1 LRQVLTSF
9 ISTSILTLAAII
21 LGYLLGAIPDE
32 RFNRLDNVVVAALR
46 RLVHIK
52 GELSEPN
59 ARARQKALER
69 FILGLSDQQLVTG
82 IAILVTGYA
91 QTCTIDGYHFMI
103 LVAMAWFSST
113 THLSTLVVLRER
125 FRACPALRLLRVIGM
140 AWVCGMLIFGEI
152 LLFVSLDYYMVV
164 KCGFSPA
171 LLQGTDASCWQAAI
185 MVSLYLIITY
195 SNKITE
201 LYRDIPGGS
210 VVELAF
216 EHMMTRK
223 RSPLSRL
230 DDTKNELSKIYQES
244 KSAFGRQLRV
254 LGTMS
259 DFFFTELQDS
269 FLWQVVWIVFGN
281 FYGALQLITFRFVP
295 PVPTVV
301 GNDNQMVFGQL
312 VPLLLLALPLMA
324 AVEAYF
330 GMDIELPFDTNR

>member
-1 LRQVLTSF
+1 
-9 ISTSILTLAAII
+9 
-21 LGYLLGAIPDE
+21 LGYLLEAIPHE
-32 RFNRLDNVVVAALR
+32 RFNRLDDVVVAALR

-52 GELSEPN
+52 GEVSEPI
-59 ARARQKALER
+59 AKARQKALER

-82 IAILVTGYA
+82 IAILLTGYA

-113 THLSTLVVLRER
+113 THLSTLVVLRDT
-125 FRACPALRLLRVIGM
+125 FRACPTLRLFRVIGM
-140 AWVCGMLIFGEI
+140 VWVCGMLMLGEVLYFI
-152 LLFVSLDYYMVV
+152 TLDYYMVV
-164 KCGFSPA
+164 KCAFSAAA
-171 LLQGTDASCWQAAI
+171 LQNTDASCCQAAI

-210 VVELAF
+210 VVQLAF
-216 EHMMTRK
+216 EHMMTSK

-230 DDTKNELSKIYQES
+230 GDTENKLSKIYQES
-244 KSAFGRQLRV
+244 ASAFGRQMRV
-254 LGTMS
+254 LGTMF
-259 DFFFTELQDS
+259 DFFFIELQDS
-269 FLWQVVWIVFGN
+269 FLWQIVWIIFGN
-281 FYGALQLITFRFVP
+281 FYGALQLVTFRFVP
-295 PVPTVV
+295 PIPTVI

-330 GMDIELPFDTNR
+330 GMDIETSFCYQSLMECCS

>member
-1 LRQVLTSF
+1 MRQVLTAF

-21 LGYLLGAIPDE
+21 LGYLLGAIPHE
-32 RFNRLDNVVVAALR
+32 RFNRLDDLVIAAIR

-52 GELSEPN
+52 GEVSEPN
-59 ARARQKALER
+59 ARARRKALER

-82 IAILVTGYA
+82 ISILVTGYA
-91 QTCTIDGYHFMI
+91 QTCAIDGYHFMI

-113 THLSTLVVLRER
+113 THLSTLVVLRDN

-140 AWVCGMLIFGEI
+140 VWVCGMLIFGEV
-152 LLFVSLDYYMVV
+152 LYFVSLDYYMVV
-164 KCGFSPA
+164 KCAFSA
-171 LLQGTDASCWQAAI
+171 GSLQDTPASCWQAAT

-216 EHMMTRK
+216 EHILTRR
-223 RSPLSRL
+223 RSPLSKA
-230 DDTKNELSKIYQES
+230 DDIANELSKIYQGS
-244 KSAFGRQLRV
+244 KSAFAIQLRV
-254 LGTMS
+254 LGAMF

-269 FLWQVVWIVFGN
+269 FLWEIVWMIFGN

-295 PVPTVV
+295 PVPRVV

-324 AVEAYF
+324 AIEAYF
-330 GMDIELPFDTNR
+330 GMDIELSFDTNR